1 MRITWLGH
9 ASFLVESGG
18 SSLVTDPFDRIGLP
32 FPSVKADVVTSSHS
46 HFDHN
51 AVDLVGGGP
60 EAISGTGGFEEGP
73 FRITGFPTHH
83 DESGGSERGD
93 NTVYVIEAEG
103 LRVCHL
109 GDLGHVLSAEQ
120 ASALG
125 RIDILMIPVGGT
137 YTIDAAAAAEV
148 TAALK
153 PSVVLPMH
161 YSVPGLSLPIA
172 EVSEFTGLFE
182 NVREAESLEAA
193 TDSLP
198 GQTEV
203 VVLKR
208 KS

>member
-9 ASFLVESGG
+9 ASFLIESGG
-18 SSLVTDPFDRIGLP
+18 NNLVTDPFDKIGLS
-32 FPSVKADVVTSSHS
+32 FPAVEANAVTSSHS

-51 AVDLVGGGP
+51 AISLVGGSPQAFSGP
-60 EAISGTGGFEEGP
+60 GEFEEGP
-73 FRITGFPTHH
+73 FKIAGFPTYH
-83 DESGGSERGD
+83 DESDGSERGE

-109 GDLGHVLSAEQ
+109 GDLGHVLSSEQ
-120 ASALG
+120 VSALG
-125 RIDILMIPVGGT
+125 RIDVLMIPVGGM
-137 YTIDAAAAAEV
+137 YTIDASAASQVAAS
-148 TAALK
+148 LK

-161 YSVPGLSLPIA
+161 YKIPGLSLPIA
-172 EVSEFTGLFE
+172 EVSEFTRLHE
-182 NVREAESLEAA
+182 NVREADSLEV
-193 TDSLP
+193 TPDSLP

>member
-18 SSLVTDPFDRIGLP
+18 NSLVTDPFDRIGLP

-60 EAISGTGGFEEGP
+60 RAISGTGEFEEGP

-83 DESGGSERGD
+83 DESGGSERGS
-93 NTVYVIEAEG
+93 NTVYVIEVEG

-109 GDLGHVLSAEQ
+109 GDLGHTLSAEQ

-125 RIDILMIPVGGT
+125 RIDILMIPVGGI

-148 TAALK
+148 AASLK

-161 YSVPGLSLPIA
+161 YSVHGLSLPIA

>member
-9 ASFLVESGG
+9 ASFLIESGG
-18 SSLVTDPFDRIGLP
+18 KNMVTDPFDKIGLS
-32 FPSVKADVVTSSHS
+32 FPTVEAAAVTSSHS

-51 AVDLVGGGP
+51 AVSLVGGSPQVFSGP
-60 EAISGTGGFEEGP
+60 GKFENGP
-73 FRITGFPTHH
+73 FKITGFPTYH
-83 DESGGSERGD
+83 DESGGSERGE

-109 GDLGHVLSAEQ
+109 GDLGHVLSPEQ
-120 ASALG
+120 VSALG
-125 RIDILMIPVGGT
+125 RIDILMIPVGGM
-137 YTIDAAAAAEV
+137 YTIDASVASRVAAS
-148 TAALK
+148 LK

-161 YSVPGLSLPIA
+161 YKIPGLSLPVA
-172 EVSEFTGLFE
+172 EVSEFTRLHE
-182 NVREAESLEAA
+182 NVREADSLEV
-193 TDSLP
+193 TPDSLS